1 MQGLRRRVV
10 YVTLFELFAIGF
22 ASLGFVAVS
31 GQDITASSGA
41 AAACSAI
48 AIVWNVL
55 FNHAFER
62 WESRQAQRRRTLMR
76 RVAHAVGF
84 ESGLT
89 LFLVPLMAWWLGVS
103 LWQAFWMDIG
113 LLLFFLGY
121 AFVFNWLFDR
131 VFGPPLSAVAPA
143 A

>member
-22 ASLGFVAVS
+22 ASFGFVTLS
-31 GQDITASSGA
+31 GQDIAASSGA
-41 AAACSAI
+41 AVACSAV

-55 FNHAFER
+55 FNHAFEH
-62 WESRQAQRRRTLMR
+62 WESRQVQRRRTLMR
-76 RVAHAVGF
+76 RVAHAIGF
-84 ESGLT
+84 EGGLT
-89 LFLVPLMAWWLGVS
+89 LFLVPLMAWWLEVS

-113 LLLFFLGY
+113 LLLFFLVY

-131 VFGPPLSAVAPA
+131 VFGPPASAVA
-143 A
+143 